1 MFITENI
8 EKKKRVDNLKKN
20 LIGKGIYVAIETAKY
35 YINESK
41 LSADLS
47 RYYREKV
54 TDANNYIFTEYLKLH
69 IFELLNYLFP
79 KIDEEIFK
87 GLNNDGK
94 QFFKM
99 KFETFLLKKG
109 FPFRQSEHITES
121 QIEGKFKLPE
131 INFYLAKY
139 EGIYLEFNYESVT
152 LNSNKSKIFMEEIN
166 KIKIKFN
173 NLIGNINKT
182 KNKIFEINKIQKL
195 KNSKINSIFIEANNN
210 SIFSPFNYINI
221 NNNNNNNEEEN
232 LENNHPEKNININ
245 SNSEFTTNPTEDI
258 IFIKNNNGYEF
269 IDVPNLNIHDCE
281 DYCSD
286 NSNNCDSNDYNSNI
300 NYNNELFF
308 EENLWY

>member
-1 MFITENI
+1 MFITENVEK
-8 EKKKRVDNLKKN
+8 EKKQVSNLKRN

-35 YINESK
+35 YIKESK

-69 IFELLNYLFP
+69 IFELLNYLVP

-99 KFETFLLKKG
+99 KFETFLLEKG
-109 FPFRQSEHITES
+109 FLFRQSKHITES
-121 QIEGKFKLPE
+121 QIEGKFELPK
-131 INFYLAKY
+131 IDFYLAKY
-139 EGIYLEFNYESVT
+139 EGIYLDFDYKPVT
-152 LNSNKSKIFMEEIN
+152 LNSDESKIFMEEIN
-166 KIKIKFN
+166 NIKCKFN
-173 NLIGNINKT
+173 NLIS
-182 KNKIFEINKIQKL
+182 L
-195 KNSKINSIFIEANNN
+195 
-210 SIFSPFNYINI
+210 FNYIKINI
-221 NNNNNNNEEEN
+221 NHNNNNNEEEN

-286 NSNNCDSNDYNSNI
+286 NSINCDSNDYNFNI